1 MYWRIHLLCIAG
13 MFKIFPVDYYVIVG
27 AEEAGVTS
35 RYGSGFTKIMRVL
48 AAPALQRCFKLISQ
62 NYLLRQGCCR
72 VIIQKLFFLN
82 GHKSLP
88 FNTLCI

>member
-35 RYGSGFTKIMRVL
+35 RYGSGFTKIMRH
-48 AAPALQRCFKLISQ
+48 
-62 NYLLRQGCCR
+62 LLCNTKNLCR
-72 VIIQKLFFLN
+72 TDVAWYI
-82 GHKSLP
+82 
-88 FNTLCI
+88 NTDIFGDRVFEK